1 MTSTSK
7 LTSTLSSM
15 PSCHAGSLFIG
26 LLAVIV
32 MALPV
37 SAGQGTRDEAL
48 RGRLQ
53 ARLQADGAPRR
64 IAMDDL
70 AREAGQPND
79 LALSRAASAVLRA
92 ALAEHLEGL
101 VVSCHDGVLSLRGR
115 VAEAADLYRASDLC
129 RHLEGVRAVDN
140 GLTSV
145 DGQRLVVSAQKP
157 PVPGASE
164 TFSFVTKDRWGGS
177 GMTLQVSAGVVTVEG
192 TINGDGA
199 RQWVI
204 SRLRSVRG
212 VRAIRDRL
220 TVRQEP
226 GASDVRLG
234 LIVYWKL
241 ATSPELRELAPGLE
255 VVSRSGVVHL
265 SGRVQSAEQRLLAE
279 TLAVSTSG
287 VLVVSS
293 ALTLAPQQTA
303 PSGPPR

>member
-1 MTSTSK
+1 MT
-7 LTSTLSSM
+7 LTSMLSS
-15 PSCHAGSLFIG
+15 PGRSLSLG

-32 MALPV
+32 LALPA
-37 SAGQGTRDEAL
+37 SAKPGTRDEAL

-53 ARLQADGAPRR
+53 TLLQADGAPRR
-64 IAMDDL
+64 IALDDL
-70 AREAGQPND
+70 ARAAGQPND

-92 ALAEHLEGL
+92 ALGDHLEGL
-101 VVSCHDGVLSLRGR
+101 MVSCDNGVLKLRGR

-129 RHLEGVRAVDN
+129 RNLEGVRTVDN

-145 DGQRLVVSAQKP
+145 DGQRLVVSAQKSP
-157 PVPGASE
+157 GKGASE
-164 TFSFVTKDRWGGS
+164 TFSFVTKDRWGGA
-177 GMTLQVSAGVVTVEG
+177 GMTLQVSAGVVTVDG

-204 SRLRSVRG
+204 SRLRSARG

-220 TVRQEP
+220 TVRQEAA
-226 GASDVRLG
+226 ASDVRLG

-255 VVSRSGVVHL
+255 VLSRSGVVHL
-265 SGRVQSAEQRLLAE
+265 SGEVRSAEQRLLAE

-293 ALTLAPQQTA
+293 ALTLAPQQKA
-303 PSGPPR
+303 LARPLR